1 MEALDKILE
10 KVEADAL
17 ILMEEANDH
26 EVLEAV
32 VAEGTPMVLG
42 YKMRGAIPHPEHM
55 VRIATYLVALAAA
68 MENRCGKRRAQ
79 TKEFQHG

>member
-17 ILMEEANDH
+17 ILMDESTDH

-32 VAEGTPMVLG
+32 VAEGTPMVMG
-42 YKMRGAIPHPEHM
+42 YKMRGIIPQPERM
-55 VRIATYLVALAAA
+55 VRIATYLIALAAA
-68 MENRCGKRRAQ
+68 MENRRGKRRAQ
-79 TKEFQHG
+79 IKEFQHG